1 MIIDN
6 KKIELNSDILKNES
20 EISFSD
26 SIAVNEIVDV
36 IKKVND
42 IEIESGL
49 TIFINLKPLNIQKT
63 QEILSSLLKYDR
75 LSNASI
81 LFNIILLLKTY
92 NTLEDEFF
100 NNKNVYYSSL
110 EDFLDIKNGLKSDIK
125 ELNTKL
131 SIYFMSIFRS
141 LNKFEFSFIDNP
153 VQIPELYKN
162 ILLSVDVFTIGGILS
177 NNNGFTDKDMLM
189 IKDSYGYVSEIT
201 SKIKTTDM
209 LFGSLME
216 QK

>member
-6 KKIELNSDILKNES
+6 KEIELNSDILKKES

-26 SIAVNEIVDV
+26 SIAVNEIVDI

-49 TIFINLKPLNIQKT
+49 NIFINLKPLNIQKV
-63 QEILSSLLKYDR
+63 QEILSSLLKCDR

-81 LFNIILLLKTY
+81 IFNIILLLKTY

-110 EDFLDIKNGLKSDIK
+110 EDFLDIKNGLKSNIK

-131 SIYFMSIFRS
+131 SIYFISIFRS

-201 SKIKTTDM
+201 SKIRTTDM

>member
-6 KKIELNSDILKNES
+6 KEIELNSDILKNES

-26 SIAVNEIVDV
+26 SIAVNDIVDI

-49 TIFINLKPLNIQKT
+49 TIFINLKPLNIQKI
-63 QEILSSLLKYDR
+63 QKILSSLLKYDR

>member
-6 KKIELNSDILKNES
+6 KEIELNSDILKNES

-26 SIAVNEIVDV
+26 SIAVNDIVDI

-49 TIFINLKPLNIQKT
+49 TIFINLKPLNIQKI

-201 SKIKTTDM
+201 SKIRTTDM

>member
-1 MIIDN
+1 MIIYN
-6 KKIELNSDILKNES
+6 KEIELNSDILKNES

-26 SIAVNEIVDV
+26 SIAVNEIVDI

-49 TIFINLKPLNIQKT
+49 TIFINLKPLNIQKI
-63 QEILSSLLKYDR
+63 QEILSSLLKCDR

-131 SIYFMSIFRS
+131 SIYFISIFRS

-201 SKIKTTDM
+201 SKIRTTDM

>member
-1 MIIDN
+1 MVIENKDIDLN
-6 KKIELNSDILKNES
+6 SGILENVSEITFSDKIESIDIVELIKRINIIENES
-20 EISFSD
+20 KIS
-26 SIAVNEIVDV
+26 I
-36 IKKVND
+36 
-42 IEIESGL
+42 
-49 TIFINLKPLNIQKT
+49 TINLKPLNIQKI
-63 QEILSSLLKYDR
+63 QEILSLLLKYDK
-75 LSNASI
+75 LTNVSI
-81 LFNIILLLKTY
+81 IFNIILLLKTY

-100 NNKNVYYSSL
+100 NNQNVYYSSL
-110 EDFLDIKNGLKSDIK
+110 EDFLDIKNGLKSNIK

-131 SIYFMSIFRS
+131 SIYFISIFRS

-209 LFGSLME
+209 LFGSIME

>member
-1 MIIDN
+1 MIIYN
-6 KKIELNSDILKNES
+6 KEIELNSDILKNES

-26 SIAVNEIVDV
+26 SIAVNEIVDI

-49 TIFINLKPLNIQKT
+49 NIFINLKPLNIQKI
-63 QEILSSLLKYDR
+63 QEILSSLLKCDR

-153 VQIPELYKN
+153 VHIPALYKN
-162 ILLSVDVFTIGGILS
+162 ILLSVDVFTIGGILN

-201 SKIKTTDM
+201 SKIRTTDM

>member
-6 KKIELNSDILKNES
+6 KEIELNSDILKNES

-26 SIAVNEIVDV
+26 SFTVNYIVDI

-49 TIFINLKPLNIQKT
+49 TIFINLKPLNIQKI

-110 EDFLDIKNGLKSDIK
+110 EDFLDIKNGLKSNIK

-131 SIYFMSIFRS
+131 SIYFISIFRS

-209 LFGSLME
+209 LFGSIME

>member
-6 KKIELNSDILKNES
+6 KEIELNSDILKNES

-26 SIAVNEIVDV
+26 SFTVNDIVDI

-49 TIFINLKPLNIQKT
+49 TIFINLKPLNIQKI
-63 QEILSSLLKYDR
+63 QEILSVFLKYDK
-75 LSNASI
+75 LTNASI

-110 EDFLDIKNGLKSDIK
+110 EDFLDIKNGLKSNIK

-131 SIYFMSIFRS
+131 SIYFISIFRS

-209 LFGSLME
+209 LFGSIME

>member
-6 KKIELNSDILKNES
+6 KEIELNSDILKNES

-26 SIAVNEIVDV
+26 SIAVNEIVDIV
-36 IKKVND
+36 KNVND

-49 TIFINLKPLNIQKT
+49 TIFINLKPLNIQKI
-63 QEILSSLLKYDR
+63 QEILSVFLKYDK
-75 LSNASI
+75 LTNASV

-110 EDFLDIKNGLKSDIK
+110 EDFLDIKNGLKSNIK

-131 SIYFMSIFRS
+131 SIYFISIFRS

-209 LFGSLME
+209 LFGSIME

>member
-1 MIIDN
+1 MIIYN
-6 KKIELNSDILKNES
+6 KEIELSSDILKNES

-26 SIAVNEIVDV
+26 SIAVNEIVDI

-49 TIFINLKPLNIQKT
+49 NIFINLKPLNIQKI
-63 QEILSSLLKYDR
+63 QEILSSLLKCDR

-153 VQIPELYKN
+153 VHYRWYFK
-162 ILLSVDVFTIGGILS
+162 
-177 NNNGFTDKDMLM
+177 
-189 IKDSYGYVSEIT
+189 
-201 SKIKTTDM
+201 
-209 LFGSLME
+209 
-216 QK
+216 

>member
-1 MIIDN
+1 M
-6 KKIELNSDILKNES
+6 KNES

-26 SIAVNEIVDV
+26 SIAVNDIVDI

-49 TIFINLKPLNIQKT
+49 TIFINLKPLNIQKI

>member
-6 KKIELNSDILKNES
+6 KEIELNSDILKNES

-26 SIAVNEIVDV
+26 SFTVNDIVDI
-36 IKKVND
+36 IKKLND

-49 TIFINLKPLNIQKT
+49 TIFINLKPLNIQKI

-125 ELNTKL
+125 ELNTEL
-131 SIYFMSIFRS
+131 SIYFISIFRS

-209 LFGSLME
+209 LFGSIME

>member
-1 MIIDN
+1 
-6 KKIELNSDILKNES
+6 
-20 EISFSD
+20 
-26 SIAVNEIVDV
+26 
-36 IKKVND
+36 
-42 IEIESGL
+42 
-49 TIFINLKPLNIQKT
+49 
-63 QEILSSLLKYDR
+63 
-75 LSNASI
+75 
-81 LFNIILLLKTY
+81 
-92 NTLEDEFF
+92 
-100 NNKNVYYSSL
+100 
-110 EDFLDIKNGLKSDIK
+110 
-125 ELNTKL
+125 
-131 SIYFMSIFRS
+131 MSIFRS

-201 SKIKTTDM
+201 SKIRTTDM

>member
-1 MIIDN
+1 MIIYN
-6 KKIELNSDILKNES
+6 KEIELNSDILKNES

-26 SIAVNEIVDV
+26 SIAVNEIVDI

-49 TIFINLKPLNIQKT
+49 TIFINLKPLNIQKI
-63 QEILSSLLKYDR
+63 QEIISSLLKHDR

>member
-6 KKIELNSDILKNES
+6 KEIELNSDILKNES

-26 SIAVNEIVDV
+26 SITVNDIVDI

-49 TIFINLKPLNIQKT
+49 TIFINLKPLNIQKI

>member
-6 KKIELNSDILKNES
+6 KEIELNSDILKNES

-26 SIAVNEIVDV
+26 SIAVNEIVDI

-49 TIFINLKPLNIQKT
+49 TIFINLKPLNIQKI
-63 QEILSSLLKYDR
+63 QEILSSLLKCDR

-125 ELNTKL
+125 ELNTRL

>member
-1 MIIDN
+1 MIIYN
-6 KKIELNSDILKNES
+6 KEIELNSDILKNES

-26 SIAVNEIVDV
+26 SIAVNEIVDI

-49 TIFINLKPLNIQKT
+49 NIFINLKPLNIQKV
-63 QEILSSLLKYDR
+63 QEILSSLLKCDR

-110 EDFLDIKNGLKSDIK
+110 EDFLDIKNGLKSNIK

-131 SIYFMSIFRS
+131 SIYFISIFRS

-201 SKIKTTDM
+201 SKIRTTDM

>member
-1 MIIDN
+1 MIIYN
-6 KKIELNSDILKNES
+6 KEIELNSDILKNES

-26 SIAVNEIVDV
+26 SIAVNEIVDI

-49 TIFINLKPLNIQKT
+49 NIFINLKPLNIQKI
-63 QEILSSLLKYDR
+63 QEILSSLLKCDR

-153 VQIPELYKN
+153 VHIPELYKN

-201 SKIKTTDM
+201 SKIRTTDM

>member
-1 MIIDN
+1 MIIYN
-6 KKIELNSDILKNES
+6 KEIELNSDILKNES

-26 SIAVNEIVDV
+26 SIAVNEIVDI

-49 TIFINLKPLNIQKT
+49 NIFINLKPLNIQKI
-63 QEILSSLLKYDR
+63 QEILSSLLKCDR

-201 SKIKTTDM
+201 SKIRTTDM
-209 LFGSLME
+209 LFGSLTE

>member
-6 KKIELNSDILKNES
+6 KEIELNTDILKNES

-26 SIAVNEIVDV
+26 SFTVNDIVDI

-49 TIFINLKPLNIQKT
+49 TIFINLKPLNIQKI

-209 LFGSLME
+209 LFESIME

>member
-1 MIIDN
+1 MIIYN
-6 KKIELNSDILKNES
+6 KEIELNSDILKNES

-26 SIAVNEIVDV
+26 SITVNDIVDI

-49 TIFINLKPLNIQKT
+49 TIFINLKPLNIQKI
-63 QEILSSLLKYDR
+63 QEILSSLLKCDR

-201 SKIKTTDM
+201 SKIRTTDM

>member
-1 MIIDN
+1 MIIYN
-6 KKIELNSDILKNES
+6 KEIELNSDILKNES

-26 SIAVNEIVDV
+26 SIAVNEIVDI

-49 TIFINLKPLNIQKT
+49 NIFINLKPLNIQKI
-63 QEILSSLLKYDR
+63 QEILSSLLKCDR

-110 EDFLDIKNGLKSDIK
+110 EDFLDIKNGLKSNIK

-131 SIYFMSIFRS
+131 SIYFISIFRS

-201 SKIKTTDM
+201 SKIRTTDM

>member
-6 KKIELNSDILKNES
+6 KEIELNSDILKNES

-26 SIAVNEIVDV
+26 SFTVNDIVDI

-49 TIFINLKPLNIQKT
+49 TIFINLKQLNIQKI
-63 QEILSSLLKYDR
+63 QEILSVFLKYDE
-75 LSNASI
+75 LTNASI

-209 LFGSLME
+209 LFGSIME

>member
-1 MIIDN
+1 MIIYN
-6 KKIELNSDILKNES
+6 KEIELNSDILKNES

-26 SIAVNEIVDV
+26 SIAVNEIVDI

-49 TIFINLKPLNIQKT
+49 NIFMNLKPLNIQKI
-63 QEILSSLLKYDR
+63 QEILSSLLKCDR

-110 EDFLDIKNGLKSDIK
+110 EDFLDIKNGLKSNIK

-131 SIYFMSIFRS
+131 SIYFISIFRS

-201 SKIKTTDM
+201 SKIRTTDM

>member
-1 MIIDN
+1 MLIENKDID
-6 KKIELNSDILKNES
+6 LNFDILKNVS
-20 EISFSD
+20 EITFSD
-26 SIAVNEIVDV
+26 KIESIDIVEL
-36 IKKVND
+36 IKKVNI
-42 IEIESGL
+42 IENESN
-49 TIFINLKPLNIQKT
+49 ISIAINLKQLNIQKI
-63 QEILSSLLKYDR
+63 QEILSLLLKYEK
-75 LSNASI
+75 LTNASI
-81 LFNIILLLKTY
+81 IFNIILLLKTY
-92 NTLEDEFF
+92 NTLEDDFF

-110 EDFLDIKNGLKSDIK
+110 EDFLDIKNGLKYDIK

-131 SIYFMSIFRS
+131 SIYFISIFRS

-201 SKIKTTDM
+201 TKIKTTDM
-209 LFGSLME
+209 LFGSIME